1 MGIFKKTYHN
11 KSDEAL
17 IQLLSNNNEKAFN
30 ELYGRYAEQ
39 MFHFFYKMLYQDEEL
54 AEDFCQNLFL
64 KIFEKAN
71 SYDPKYKFST
81 WIYTMATNMCKNE
94 YRRNSRKKPTI
105 YMDKLTKISEP
116 QAPKEIDNQIFKTE
130 LQKEINKLDDKHKLC
145 FVLRYQEHKTIAQ
158 ISKLLACP
166 QGTVKSRL
174 HTATQK
180 LRKEL
185 FQFDPKIIINKYE

>member
-94 YRRNSRKKPTI
+94 YRRNSLSLI
-105 YMDKLTKISEP
+105 HI
-116 QAPKEIDNQIFKTE
+116 
-130 LQKEINKLDDKHKLC
+130 
-145 FVLRYQEHKTIAQ
+145 
-158 ISKLLACP
+158 
-166 QGTVKSRL
+166 
-174 HTATQK
+174 
-180 LRKEL
+180 
-185 FQFDPKIIINKYE
+185 